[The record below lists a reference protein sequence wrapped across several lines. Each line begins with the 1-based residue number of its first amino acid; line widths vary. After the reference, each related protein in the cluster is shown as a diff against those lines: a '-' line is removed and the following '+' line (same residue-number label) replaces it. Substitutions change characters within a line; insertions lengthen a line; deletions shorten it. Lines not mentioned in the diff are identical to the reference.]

1 MVLVMTAQ
9 LFHQITASGAVVNLS
24 PRAKFQLRGADRVR
38 YLNGQVTNNAHLA
51 TDQKTVYACVTDA
64 NGRIAG
70 DVFIH
75 SAGDT
80 LLLDSAVDLREPLAQ
95 RLDRYIVA
103 DDVEL
108 TDVTEDWQL
117 WHAFGGS
124 ENSEAPAG
132 ALNSNR
138 FGANGFDLWLPTAA
152 AAPAFEPKPV
162 LSDEDAETWRI
173 LQKVPRW
180 PNELN
185 ADTFPPEAGLMD
197 RAMDFAKGCY
207 IGQEILSRIKTTGKM
222 PREMIAF
229 ATDGEVSVG
238 DEIHTDKVVGKVTSA
253 ARHPVTGQSIG
264 LGMVRQGAAAG
275 PLTVSGKA
283 LQLR

>member
-1 MVLVMTAQ
+1 MTAQ
-9 LFHQITASGAVVNLS
+9 LFHQITASGALVNLS
-24 PRAKFQLRGADRVR
+24 ARAKLQLRGADRVR
-38 YLNGQVTNNAHLA
+38 YLNGQVTNNVLRASGPE
-51 TDQKTVYACVTDA
+51 TVYACVTDVK
-64 NGRIAG
+64 GRISG

-75 SAGDT
+75 SAADT
-80 LLLDSAVDLREPLAQ
+80 LLLDAAVELREPLAL

-108 TDVTEDWQL
+108 ADVTEDWQI

-124 ENSEAPAG
+124 DTSEALAG

-138 FGANGFDLWLPTAA
+138 FGANGFDLWLPTSAA
-152 AAPAFEPKPV
+152 TPAFESKPV

-197 RAMDFAKGCY
+197 RAMDFTKGCY
-207 IGQEILSRIKTTGKM
+207 IGQEVLSRIKTTGKM

-229 ATDGEVSVG
+229 ASDGDVNVG
-238 DEIHTDKVVGKVTSA
+238 NEIHADKVVGKVTSA
-253 ARHPVTGQSIG
+253 ARHPVTGQTIG
-264 LGMVRQGAAAG
+264 LGMVRQGAAAA
-275 PLTVSGKA
+275 PLTFSGSR